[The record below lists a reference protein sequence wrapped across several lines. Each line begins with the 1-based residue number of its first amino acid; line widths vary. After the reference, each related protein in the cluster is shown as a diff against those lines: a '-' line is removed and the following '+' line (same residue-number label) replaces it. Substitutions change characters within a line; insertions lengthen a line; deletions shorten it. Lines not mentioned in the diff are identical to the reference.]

1 MKKNSTILVN
11 HVYQDFWEI
20 SFISEIDLFFLNSA
34 LGKRTLQWFC
44 YLLHCCSSD
53 NDNIDGSN
61 SILPQNVTVYWV
73 VIIFPV
79 LPTAG
84 KKLCAAVLKKVK
96 EKPLQLDKDQGKL
109 KC

>member
-1 MKKNSTILVN
+1 LI
-11 HVYQDFWEI
+11 
-20 SFISEIDLFFLNSA
+20 FFLNSA
-34 LGKRTLQWFC
+34 LSKRTSQWFC
-44 YLLHCCSSD
+44 SLLHCCFSD

-84 KKLCAAVLKKVK
+84 KKLCVAVLRNVK
-96 EKPLQLDKDQGKL
+96 DRNHFSLAKTKENQNTNMERNL
-109 KC
+109 